1 MKKSLFLSVLL
12 CVSLF
17 TACGRGEVINADVTL
32 PAGQTET
39 TLPAL
44 SETATTQQFSQPA
57 SEAYTEET
65 STETVSEASTEAP
78 PQSAETTAPVTEALT
93 EGESTTQYELK
104 KTGEMAFSDSADNKY
119 LAAVAKKYNL
129 DTSLLAAIYTVPD
142 NNGNIVL
149 YFDGTTD
156 ESGRL
161 VRTADTLKAVYSIDA
176 QLNSEC
182 ASEDKELNECSF
194 GEMKVILFTVTK
206 HIMPQFE
213 KELNG

>member
-1 MKKSLFLSVLL
+1 MKKLLFLSVLL

-17 TACGRGEVINADVTL
+17 AACGRGEVINADVTL

-44 SETATTQQFSQPA
+44 SETAATQQFSQPA
-57 SEAYTEET
+57 SEAYTWET
-65 STETVSEASTEAP
+65 STETLSEAPTEAP
-78 PQSAETTAPVTEALT
+78 ETTAPVTEALT

-149 YFDGTTD
+149 LFDGSRD
-156 ESGRL
+156 DNGRL
-161 VRTADTLKAVYSIDA
+161 IRTPDTLKAVYSIDA

-182 ASEDKELNECSF
+182 ASEDEELNECSF

>member
-1 MKKSLFLSVLL
+1 MKKLFFLSVLL

-17 TACGRGEVINADVTL
+17 AACGRGEVINADVTL

-44 SETATTQQFSQPA
+44 SETAATQQFSQPA
-57 SEAYTEET
+57 SEAYTWET
-65 STETVSEASTEAP
+65 STETLSEAPTEAP
-78 PQSAETTAPVTEALT
+78 ETTAPVTEAHT

-149 YFDGTTD
+149 LFDGSRD
-156 ESGRL
+156 DNGRL
-161 VRTADTLKAVYSIDA
+161 IRTPDTLKAVYSIDA

-182 ASEDKELNECSF
+182 ASEDEELNECSF

>member
-1 MKKSLFLSVLL
+1 MKKLLFLSVLL

-17 TACGRGEVINADVTL
+17 AACGRGEVINADVTL

-44 SETATTQQFSQPA
+44 SETAATQQFSQPA
-57 SEAYTEET
+57 SEAYTWET
-65 STETVSEASTEAP
+65 STEAVSEAPTEAP
-78 PQSAETTAPVTEALT
+78 ETAAPVTEALT

-149 YFDGTTD
+149 LFDGSRD
-156 ESGRL
+156 DNGRL
-161 VRTADTLKAVYSIDA
+161 IRTPDTLKAVYSIDA

-182 ASEDKELNECSF
+182 ASEDEELNECSF

>member
-1 MKKSLFLSVLL
+1 MKKLLFLSVLL

-17 TACGRGEVINADVTL
+17 AACGRGEVINADVTL

-39 TLPAL
+39 IAPA
-44 SETATTQQFSQPA
+44 A
-57 SEAYTEET
+57 SEMSGTQPYIQPESEAPTETVAFEET
-65 STETVSEASTEAP
+65 SETEAAASEPPSTEV
-78 PQSAETTAPVTEALT
+78 PVTEAPT

-104 KTGEMAFSDSADNKY
+104 KTGEMAFSDSAENKY
-119 LAAVAKKYNL
+119 LASVAEKYNL

-149 YFDGTTD
+149 LFDGSRD
-156 ESGRL
+156 DNGRL
-161 VRTADTLKAVYSIDA
+161 IRTPDTLRAVYSIDA

-206 HIMPQFE
+206 HIMPEFE

>member
-1 MKKSLFLSVLL
+1 MKKLLFLSVLL

-17 TACGRGEVINADVTL
+17 AACGKGEVINADVTL

-57 SEAYTEET
+57 SEAYTWET
-65 STETVSEASTEAP
+65 STETLSEAPTEAP
-78 PQSAETTAPVTEALT
+78 ETAAPVTEALT

-104 KTGEMAFSDSADNKY
+104 KTGEMAFSDSAENKY
-119 LAAVAKKYNL
+119 LAAVAKKYGL
-129 DTSLLAAIYTVPD
+129 EPSRLAAIYTVPD

-182 ASEDKELNECSF
+182 ASEDEELNECSF

>member
-1 MKKSLFLSVLL
+1 MKKLFFLSVLL

-17 TACGRGEVINADVTL
+17 AACGRGEVINADVTL

-44 SETATTQQFSQPA
+44 SETAATQQFSQPA
-57 SEAYTEET
+57 SEAYTGET
-65 STETVSEASTEAP
+65 STEAVSEAPTEAP
-78 PQSAETTAPVTEALT
+78 ETAAPVTEALT

-149 YFDGTTD
+149 LFDGSRD
-156 ESGRL
+156 DNGRL
-161 VRTADTLKAVYSIDA
+161 IRTPDTLKAVYSIDA

-182 ASEDKELNECSF
+182 ASEDEELNECSF

>member
-1 MKKSLFLSVLL
+1 MSLFA
-12 CVSLF
+12 
-17 TACGRGEVINADVTL
+17 ACGRGEVINADVTL

-44 SETATTQQFSQPA
+44 SETAATQQFSQPA
-57 SEAYTEET
+57 SEAYTGET
-65 STETVSEASTEAP
+65 STEAVSEAPTEAP
-78 PQSAETTAPVTEALT
+78 ETAAPVTEALT

-149 YFDGTTD
+149 LFDGSRD
-156 ESGRL
+156 DNGRL
-161 VRTADTLKAVYSIDA
+161 IRTPDTLKAVYSIDA

-182 ASEDKELNECSF
+182 ASEDEELNECSF